1 MGNKSKRLQYDA
13 CPAKRYHGG
22 AYGKDGFDGIPRRT
36 QRLAARGYFYGAQ
49 GRPRRD
55 FSRHAEQ
62 VEKTLKKRQD
72 FEIGKDIGEHDKNGD
87 ISPHYGD
94 GGNA

>member
-22 AYGKDGFDGIPRRT
+22 AYGRT
-36 QRLAARGYFYGAQ
+36 VLTGYPDEHSALQPAVISMAHKVVPDEIFRGMPN
-49 GRPRRD
+49 RWKKR
-55 FSRHAEQ
+55 S
-62 VEKTLKKRQD
+62 KKRQD